1 MDEQSIRSPHNPRI
15 KNLVRLRDGR
25 HRRRQNLFIIE
36 GRRELSRAL
45 EKGIA
50 LSEVY
55 FAPEHF
61 PSPEYQEIVTTAQ
74 AGGAEVYH
82 LSKVAFT
89 KCAYRQG
96 PDGLLAV
103 APQWKHTF
111 EDIRLSLLP
120 LILVL
125 ESVEKPG
132 NLGALLRSADAA
144 GVDAV
149 ILADP
154 VTDIFNPNVIRSS
167 QGAVFSQ
174 TVVVSDNAAAR
185 DWLLH
190 QNIHCF
196 VTTPK
201 AEQDYWHADLTQP
214 AAIVLGSEKEGL
226 SEFWLD
232 PESTAVRLKI
242 PLHGRSDSLN
252 VAAAAAVILFETLR
266 QRSIS
271 S

>member
-1 MDEQSIRSPHNPRI
+1 M
-15 KNLVRLRDGR
+15 
-25 HRRRQNLFIIE
+25 
-36 GRRELSRAL
+36 
-45 EKGIA
+45 
-50 LSEVY
+50 
-55 FAPEHF
+55 
-61 PSPEYQEIVTTAQ
+61 
-74 AGGAEVYH
+74 
-82 LSKVAFT
+82 
-89 KCAYRQG
+89 
-96 PDGLLAV
+96 
-103 APQWKHTF
+103 
-111 EDIRLSLLP
+111 
-120 LILVL
+120 
-125 ESVEKPG
+125 
-132 NLGALLRSADAA
+132 
-144 GVDAV
+144 
-149 ILADP
+149 
-154 VTDIFNPNVIRSS
+154 IRSS

-174 TVVVSDNAAAR
+174 TVVVSDNATAR

-214 AAIVLGSEKEGL
+214 AAIFLGSEKEGL